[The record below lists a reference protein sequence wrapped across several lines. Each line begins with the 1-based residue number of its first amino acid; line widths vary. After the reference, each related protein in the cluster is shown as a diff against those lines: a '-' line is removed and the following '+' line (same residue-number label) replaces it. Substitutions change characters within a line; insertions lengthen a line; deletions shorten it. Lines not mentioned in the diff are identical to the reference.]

1 MEIFMNELSVYGAA
15 FDVCLTNSVK
25 VLHGC
30 EEVILVLNW
39 EKSHFLVQEGV
50 ILGHVVS
57 NRGIEVDRAK
67 VEVIERLPL
76 VIARH

>member
-1 MEIFMNELSVYGAA
+1 MDNFSAYEVT
-15 FDVCLTNSVK
+15 FDVCLTNLVK
-25 VLHGC
+25 VLRRC
-30 EEVILVLNW
+30 DEVNLVLNW
-39 EKSHFLVQEGV
+39 GNYHFMVQQGIV
-50 ILGHVVS
+50 LGHVVS